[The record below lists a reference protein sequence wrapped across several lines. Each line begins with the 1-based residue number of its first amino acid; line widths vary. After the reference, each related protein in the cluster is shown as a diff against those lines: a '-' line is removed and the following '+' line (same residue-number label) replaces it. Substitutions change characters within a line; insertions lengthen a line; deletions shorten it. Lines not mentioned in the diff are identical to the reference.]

1 MGRTKTKDDVDGQK
15 LPWTDA
21 MNLSLLKLVK
31 VHWAHLPHIT
41 YDKKNPVPTNGK
53 PVYHSRPADRFR
65 EVAKDFYDDPK
76 VVVLSKTS
84 FSSWQRM
91 GPLITEE
98 SMIIM
103 ILLLRRFWKIFVL
116 EISQERKVCYLFRY
130 TSVVLISSII
140 FCTLLR

>member
-31 VHWAHLPHIT
+31 VHGAHLPHIT

-65 EVAKDFYDDPK
+65 EVTKDFYDDPK
-76 VVVLSKTS
+76 SG
-84 FSSWQRM
+84 
-91 GPLITEE
+91 GPFKDKFFKLAKNGTIDYRRINDHYDSLIKE
-98 SMIIM
+98 
-103 ILLLRRFWKIFVL
+103 VL
-116 EISQERKVCYLFRY
+116 EDICTGNQSGKEGMLFISIYL
-130 TSVVLISSII
+130 SS
-140 FCTLLR
+140 FD